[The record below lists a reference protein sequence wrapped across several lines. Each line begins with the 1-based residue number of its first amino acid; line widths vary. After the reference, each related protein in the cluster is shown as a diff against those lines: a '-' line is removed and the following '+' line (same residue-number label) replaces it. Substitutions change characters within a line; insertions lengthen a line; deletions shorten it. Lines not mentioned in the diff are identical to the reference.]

1 MFNYVKGEMANELG
15 EITIENAVMMRVQ
28 LDF

>member
-1 MFNYVKGEMANELG
+1 MFNYVKGEMANKLG
-15 EITIENAVMMRVQ
+15 KITLENALILRVQ